1 MSFQSAS
8 PDRIVRPT
16 EAAAILSVSKA
27 TLWRMRRRGEIP
39 EPIRVSRGAV
49 GWRQTTLRDWLD
61 RREVEAAEGR
71 C

>member
-1 MSFQSAS
+1 M
-8 PDRIVRPT
+8 
-16 EAAAILSVSKA
+16 
-27 TLWRMRRRGEIP
+27 WRMRRRGEIP